1 MLGLRT
7 WAQVSGF
14 TCLHIWDQ
22 KECLT
27 LEYLASNFRK
37 IKPCMALHVCFRVS
51 KTWVL
56 AERQKVQPP
65 GVSWKQAFEL
75 GADGAS
81 PLASLEKK
89 SFWIGDER
97 PLKSLESKP
106 LFREQT
112 LPWRPLKA
120 RLWIGDGRGP
130 PWRPLK
136 ARLWIAGADT
146 FESARGRTHPWRLS
160 KQAFE
165 SGRDA
170 PPPFA
175 YLKSKPLNWRRF
187 L

>member
-89 SFWIGDER
+89 
-97 PLKSLESKP
+97 
-106 LFREQT
+106 
-112 LPWRPLKA
+112 
-120 RLWIGDGRGP
+120 
-130 PWRPLK
+130 
-136 ARLWIAGADT
+136 
-146 FESARGRTHPWRLS
+146 
-160 KQAFE
+160 AFE
-165 SGRDA
+165 SGTNAPSSHLKVSLCFGNRHSPGVPWKRDFESVTDGGPPGA
-170 PPPFA
+170 PWKRDFESRGRTPLNRLGGGHTPGVSQNKPLNREGTPPPPFA

>member
-1 MLGLRT
+1 MLALRT
-7 WAQVSGF
+7 WAPVSGF

-89 SFWIGDER
+89 AFESGTNA
-97 PLKSLESKP
+97 PSSHLKVSLC
-106 LFREQT
+106 FG
-112 LPWRPLKA
+112 KA